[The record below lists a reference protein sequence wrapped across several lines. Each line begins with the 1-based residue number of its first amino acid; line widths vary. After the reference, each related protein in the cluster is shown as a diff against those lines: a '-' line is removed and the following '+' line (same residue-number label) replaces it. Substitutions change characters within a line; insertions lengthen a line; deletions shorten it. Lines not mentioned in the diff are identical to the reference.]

1 MKFYSTQS
9 NKEYK
14 KCLEIFTKGILI
26 MLMDIKCSVEW
37 MGGIN
42 EWINIHAHMTTI
54 FWELKSIKRL
64 MSDMANVK

>member
-54 FWELKSIKRL
+54 F
-64 MSDMANVK
+64 